1 MEKNYDDIIHLSRP
15 ISAKHLPMPVQNRAA
30 QFAPFAALSGHEE
43 AIEETARLTDEKI
56 TLDETAIE
64 KINEKLYEISM
75 HLSEKW
81 NVSITY
87 FRPDALKKGG
97 AYLTDIGS
105 VKKIDEIEKLV
116 LMDSGIKIKM
126 EQIVEIEVM

>member
-1 MEKNYDDIIHLSRP
+1 
-15 ISAKHLPMPVQNRAA
+15 
-30 QFAPFAALSGHEE
+30 
-43 AIEETARLTDEKI
+43 
-56 TLDETAIE
+56 
-64 KINEKLYEISM
+64 M